1 MCNCAGPRSVCFGT
15 AELHC
20 AVIVSDKFERLSEM
34 APWVK
39 PFVCSA
45 LTCQQRSISSCSS
58 QRGQR
63 DMWGLWHSDPRNAA
77 TIGYQAVSL
86 CFWISE
92 KQMPSYWQIKY
103 KRLFMQCA
111 KGKKTIKS
119 SQSWDNLQLL
129 IAYKSDFSK
138 SVKWWIFAF
147 CHLLHIELMD
157 SFFFILLT

>member
-15 AELHC
+15 TELHC

-77 TIGYQAVSL
+77 TIGYQAVTL

-92 KQMPSYWQIKY
+92 KQMPLYWQIKY

-111 KGKKTIKS
+111 KGKKTRKS

-129 IAYKSDFSK
+129 IVSMVLLAFLLLFITLNSNRKQRNIHLYI
-138 SVKWWIFAF
+138 WI
-147 CHLLHIELMD
+147 
-157 SFFFILLT
+157 